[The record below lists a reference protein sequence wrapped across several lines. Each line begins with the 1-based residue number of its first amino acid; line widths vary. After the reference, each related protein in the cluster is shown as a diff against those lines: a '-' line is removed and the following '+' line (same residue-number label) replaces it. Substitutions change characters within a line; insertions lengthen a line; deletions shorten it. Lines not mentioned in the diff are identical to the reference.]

1 MIDYEFK
8 EELKKLDQIQ
18 IINEWSQ
25 HRNLDLSDV
34 FDFVDYLARF
44 ETSETSLI
52 SSYREL
58 DQYYSWYNQ

>member
-18 IINEWSQ
+18 IINEWLQ

-44 ETSETSLI
+44 ETSLI
-52 SSYREL
+52 SNYREL
-58 DQYYSWYNQ
+58 DQYYSWYTA